1 MTKVCFLS
9 KPLEK
14 LNVRELTDV
23 IGIKESAALFNTSV
37 RAIYTMRNTNSIS
50 IERLQAAGAY
60 IKANEAALGVRWALL
75 ETQRELRAVQAAKER
90 AAVAA

>member
-1 MTKVCFLS
+1 MTKVCFLK

-23 IGIKESAALFNTSV
+23 LGIKESAELFNTSV

-50 IERLQAAGAY
+50 IERLQSAVNT
-60 IKANEAALGVRWALL
+60 IKAKEAELGLRWALL
-75 ETQRELRAVQAAKER
+75 ETKRELRAVQAAKER
-90 AAVAA
+90 GVVAA

>member
-23 IGIKESAALFNTSV
+23 IGIKESATLFNTSI

-50 IERLQAAGAY
+50 IERLQAAGAH

-90 AAVAA
+90 AAAA